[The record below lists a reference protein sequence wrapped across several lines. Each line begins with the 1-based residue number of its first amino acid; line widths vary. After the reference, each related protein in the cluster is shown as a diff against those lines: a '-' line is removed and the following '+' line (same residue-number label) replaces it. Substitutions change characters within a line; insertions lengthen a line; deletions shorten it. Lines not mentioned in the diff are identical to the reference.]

1 MAVNKAENTFCVGIG
16 PFSQRVPGAAEKSGE
31 FSNQRGLGG
40 VVYGRELLA
49 RDARKVARSDFV
61 AVERIACKSVA
72 ELQVKVRIARTRE
85 YFFVR
90 RRSATQTEIPFY
102 QFFVVGAD
110 AIRIWIG
117 NRENRE
123 SIIEIVGV
131 ELNRQ
136 INLSHVADA

>member
-49 RDARKVARSDFV
+49 RDARKVTRSDFV

-72 ELQVKVRIARTRE
+72 ELQVVRIARTRE

-110 AIRIWIG
+110 PVRIGIG